1 MSAAQSDHRE
11 HFRLRYPESA
21 RPLLRCANQGF
32 VVTEISEGGM
42 RLHLADAGNLFDEE
56 RAVAGSLLLPSGV
69 IGIIGRPLR
78 LDDDELVLL
87 LERGP
92 SLHVMF
98 EEQKRLIRA
107 FPGLYGKD
115 D

>member
-1 MSAAQSDHRE
+1 MSAAQSDNRE

-21 RPLLRCANQGF
+21 RPLL
-32 VVTEISEGGM
+32 
-42 RLHLADAGNLFDEE
+42 HLADAARLFDEE

-78 LDDDELVLL
+78 LDDDELVLA

-107 FPGLYGKD
+107 FPGLYGKEE
-115 D
+115 